1 MTYQVGGA
9 LAADAQTYVER
20 AADRQLY
27 DALKRGEFC
36 YVFSGRQM
44 GKSSLLMR
52 IKHRLQQE
60 GVICAA
66 IDMTN
71 IGSEAITPAQW
82 YKGVAAELCSSL
94 QLSQVVDLKHWW
106 DTQGNSSPVQ
116 ILHQFLHTIVL
127 RHFGEK
133 MVVILIDELDS
144 IFNLNFAVD
153 DFFALIQA
161 CYTQR
166 SRRAAQRL
174 TFAVFGVASP
184 TFFIFNRSN
193 AIGTLFSQGT
203 AIELQGFAETEI
215 QSFAAGLTLDEAPQ
229 LLEEILSWTNGQPF
243 LVQKLC
249 QLLVQPERSPPLPAS
264 AASLVGDPLT
274 PKERIASLVQTRI
287 VHHWALQDKPEHLRT
302 ICQRLLRHPQA
313 SRILNLY
320 RHVLHGTP
328 VPCDRSPEQIELQL
342 SGLVMCH
349 QNTLRIANRI
359 YKAVFN
365 LDWVEQQLAVL
376 DNE

>member
-66 IDMTN
+66 IDLTN
-71 IGSEAITPAQW
+71 IGSETITPAQW

-94 QLSQVVDLKHWW
+94 QLSQVVDLKQWW
-106 DTQGNSSPVQ
+106 DTQGNSSPVHL
-116 ILHQFLHTIVL
+116 LHQFLHTIVL
-127 RHFGEK
+127 QHFGERT
-133 MVVILIDELDS
+133 VVLLIDELDS
-144 IFNLNFAVD
+144 VLDLNFAVD

-161 CYTQR
+161 CCTQQ
-166 SRRAAQRL
+166 SRHAAQRL

-184 TFFIFNRSN
+184 TFFISNRSD
-193 AIGTLFSQGT
+193 AVGTLFSQGT

-215 QSFAAGLTLDEAPQ
+215 QSFAAGLTLAEAPQ

-264 AASLVGDPLT
+264 ASSLGESLT
-274 PKERIASLVQTRI
+274 PKERIANLVQTRI
-287 VHHWALQDKPEHLRT
+287 VHHWVLQDKPEHLRT
-302 ICQRLLRHPQA
+302 VCQRLLRHPRA

-328 VPCDRSPEQIELQL
+328 VPCDRSQEQIELQL
-342 SGLVMCH
+342 SGLVICH
-349 QNTLRIANRI
+349 QNMLRIANRI

-376 DNE
+376 ENE